1 MSSIVDVWVYANNII
16 HSARQL
22 VNDGLRPLGLTSA
35 EGNILLHL
43 LTLQP
48 TALRQEDIVAELEI
62 SKPAVSRALASLEEK
77 SYVRRTKDIEDKRVS
92 LVRLTAKGLQ
102 AGPAV
107 RKVYN
112 EVFAIAAQGVGQAEI
127 EEAVK
132 FFKLIS
138 ENYSRAR
145 GEKKRGNG
153 RCSIT

>member
-1 MSSIVDVWVYANNII
+1 MSGIVDVWVYANNII
-16 HSARQL
+16 QSARQL

-43 LTLQP
+43 LTRQP
-48 TALRQEDIVAELEI
+48 AALRQEDIVAELEI

-77 SYVRRTKDIEDKRVS
+77 NYVQRTKDIEDKRVS
-92 LVRLTAKGLQ
+92 MVRLTAKGQQ

-112 EVFAIAAQGVGQAEI
+112 QVFAIAAQGVDPAAI
-127 EEAVK
+127 EEAVS

-145 GEKKRGNG
+145 GDKKRGKG
-153 RCSIT
+153 DAP